1 MNEHRCIRCGAE
13 LPAGASF
20 CPHCESVQIEKHI
33 ITAPRPR
40 KKQRLRRLACVLC
53 CCALVGAAVLLLW
66 PGKAPQTEPDG
77 QTQTDTGVFSDH
89 TGASYGDN
97 SSADLL
103 YTDGEDRF
111 HLTAAFANFDT
122 TPFASEPV
130 WSADIPAGGNGG
142 FSVKLYV
149 TDADGVNARGSFL
162 DKLASCSLET
172 APQGGAKAVETTE
185 PAPTDDY
192 PAAALVSGLHYDAA
206 CGTNDLI
213 WTLEMKNGD
222 TIRLRQRLRM
232 NEIPVVTY
240 TADDAP
246 MNTVEELNALLA
258 RIERE
263 EDSRII
269 VALELPPVTYTGGL
283 RLESRAYALRGSC
296 EGERQTTF
304 TGTVTV
310 GTREPFPTSIT
321 GVRFEGDGGDGLAA
335 YEGVFLY
342 GCEFTGW
349 DTAALVCDGGWIG
362 AKGCVFRGNR
372 RALWFNNWRG
382 YTCTSQEYTD
392 DLFEGNGTAVDIT
405 AIPGSLRLD
414 FTRSVF
420 RGNTADVDNLA
431 RHPIALPEDTEA
443 K

>member
-130 WSADIPAGGNGG
+130 WSADIPAGGSGS